1 MNFYV
6 FWDTLS
12 WGTVP
17 SKQSPQV
24 SLAPASSPPP
34 LLWLTGTSA
43 PTKWESFTLPGP
55 EEPALGI
62 HVVLDPGPVSLLYVE
77 PVLEVAEDSEYEE
90 RVQLLLLVLPPPC
103 QV

>member
-1 MNFYV
+1 MVLCLHHSPLRY
-6 FWDTLS
+6 LLLQP
-12 WGTVP
+12 P
-17 SKQSPQV
+17 S
-24 SLAPASSPPP
+24 

-77 PVLEVAEDSEYEE
+77 PVLEVAEDPEYEE
-90 RVQLLLLVLPPPC
+90 RVQLLLLVLPLP
-103 QV
+103 VT